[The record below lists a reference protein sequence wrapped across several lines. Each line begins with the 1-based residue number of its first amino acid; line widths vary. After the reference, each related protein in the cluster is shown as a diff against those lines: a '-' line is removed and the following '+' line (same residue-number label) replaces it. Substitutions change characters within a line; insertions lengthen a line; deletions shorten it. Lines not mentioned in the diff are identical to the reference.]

1 MQYWRN
7 AETIETWRM
16 VSVLQVP
23 EWSVLEEFCG
33 IYVVGLEMAGG
44 RYALSGE
51 DQEKITEAGIKEYH
65 VKRLVVGAENDDQKH
80 NCLPS
85 YYEGITKYDLNHN
98 LFAESLNTKDNE
110 GEDYTYYLGMAP
122 LYVGMTTRPF
132 EQRIKEHHIIWPLV
146 KWPWIGIRCWPFPIG
161 TPKEYLMELEA
172 VLINKFNPPLNKV
185 RPTVC
190 WGSDKTLFLPAV
202 E

>member
-7 AETIETWRM
+7 AEELEPSMMTSGFQSPDQCT
-16 VSVLQVP
+16 
-23 EWSVLEEFCG
+23 LEEFCG
-33 IYVVGLEMAGG
+33 IYIVGLEMSSFRMGLHAGHREMAIEG
-44 RYALSGE
+44 GLPVKLVN
-51 DQEKITEAGIKEYH
+51 KITYDKKAGSYFLPCEIHKKIEEGG
-65 VKRLVVGAENDDQKH
+65 LDH
-80 NCLPS
+80 N
-85 YYEGITKYDLNHN
+85 Y
-98 LFAESLNTKDNE
+98 FAES
-110 GEDYTYYLGMAP
+110 YTCGGDDLILSVLHLAP

-190 WGSDKTLFLPAV
+190 WGNDKTLFLPAV